1 MTRRIDHHGSPDA
14 KDRKTGPKFRPP
26 QPKWYTP
33 TPADADLVDPPLDM
47 TLHKTEHVCNLYN
60 VNCRD
65 QNCPCLRAPE
75 GTCRM
80 FLREGWC
87 QRATHYAQNRM
98 LPLKP
103 GQPPLTDCDR
113 PLHVVL
119 HIDEGGMSWHPV
131 AAYEKPLPSTGITPE
146 CADVIGGVK
155 SKAKKQ
161 MSDGQEQMETGRFA
175 ARVPLLAMRE
185 VKGELAQDTLDGNQ
199 VSYGPWPRKLGST
212 CSPTTT
218 GTPCSRLGSETQRRP
233 LRRCERF
240 GPNRGRLFF
249 RGRR

>member
-1 MTRRIDHHGSPDA
+1 MT
-14 KDRKTGPKFRPP
+14 
-26 QPKWYTP
+26 KWYTP

-47 TLHKTEHVCNLYN
+47 TRHKTEHVCNLYN

-65 QNCPCLRAPE
+65 PNCPCLRAPE
-75 GTCRM
+75 GTCHM

-161 MSDGQEQMETGRFA
+161 MSDGQEQMESGRFA

-199 VSYGPWPRKLGST
+199 VSYRAMAAETRQHVQSHHDGNALLETGKRNAKAAAEALRKIRPEPRA
-212 CSPTTT
+212 
-218 GTPCSRLGSETQRRP
+218 P
-233 LRRCERF
+233 LFPRAPR
-240 GPNRGRLFF
+240 
-249 RGRR
+249 